1 MGITYKTLVWEDK
14 LNNLFNVFFDKE
26 KREKEKGKEKERKSW
41 IYTQNNQCYYNSW
54 LMLNIKL
61 RIESI

>member
-1 MGITYKTLVWEDK
+1 MKNE
-14 LNNLFNVFFDKE
+14 KE
-26 KREKEKGKEKERKSW
+26 KEKEKGKEKERERKPW